1 MCIRVQFAPLA
12 SLLPWD
18 KSRQLIT
25 LRQDLPPACAAIAVR
40 AVLTELAVPQPQSG
54 AVCWC
59 GEPVEVLP
67 RVPEQRRS
75 GQVTHH
81 GA

>member
-1 MCIRVQFAPLA
+1 MCVRIRFTSCVRPCIYDAETNT
-12 SLLPWD
+12 
-18 KSRQLIT
+18 I
-25 LRQDLPPACAAIAVR
+25 DLPEILDHAHAVTALR
-40 AVLTELAVPQPQSG
+40 AVLSELHAEQPQSG

-59 GEPVEVLP
+59 GEPVSLLP

-75 GQVTHH
+75 GQVIKH